1 MTNKFSKI
9 LVPIGLVALYVIIAI
24 IVYVISDRCL
34 PPNLNNIVNIISILS
49 AYSSLFALVIMLFQV
64 MSIKQVS
71 EQTKEKMNVVMSVS
85 DCTKYADLLRSIQ
98 NDISTNKYE
107 LALHKL
113 YQVKDFLVYFKTR
126 CPSISED
133 KQFMDHLKKIGY
145 HINSIS
151 TGRECDLPNTL
162 NTKKLIKDF
171 EQMSV
176 FMTEKS
182 SEYITKI

>member
-1 MTNKFSKI
+1 MTQKSSKI
-9 LVPIGLVALYVIIAI
+9 LVPVGWIALYLILGLII
-24 IVYVISDRCL
+24 YSISDRCL
-34 PPNLNNIVNIISILS
+34 PPSLNNVINIISILS

-126 CPSISED
+126 CPSISGD
-133 KQFMDHLKKIGY
+133 HQFMEHFK
-145 HINSIS
+145 
-151 TGRECDLPNTL
+151 
-162 NTKKLIKDF
+162 
-171 EQMSV
+171 M
-176 FMTEKS
+176 
-182 SEYITKI
+182 